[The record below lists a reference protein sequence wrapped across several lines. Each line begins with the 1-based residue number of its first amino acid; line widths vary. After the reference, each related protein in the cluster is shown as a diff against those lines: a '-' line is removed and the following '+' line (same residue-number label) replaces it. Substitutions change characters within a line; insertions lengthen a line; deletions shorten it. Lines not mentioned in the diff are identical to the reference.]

1 MLGSPAAGGMRGSS
15 SGNGVDRQRS
25 PPWRPSACVEM
36 RCFAVLRSMRW
47 IFDGVKKAPQPGELA
62 IGRLGARWRRRQQR
76 GGQAEQQK
84 AAERARGA
92 ETRQRARL
100 EMD

>member
-1 MLGSPAAGGMRGSS
+1 
-15 SGNGVDRQRS
+15 
-25 PPWRPSACVEM
+25 
-36 RCFAVLRSMRW
+36 MRW
-47 IFDGVKKAPQPGELA
+47 IFDGVKKAPQPGEFA

-92 ETRQRARL
+92 QTRQRARL
-100 EMD
+100 EMDWPTSARAIDYLIRQLDL